1 MSACAGSSHSFCHLL
16 CLEFILHIHFVFC
29 HQGKDQRGTR
39 KHRVKKPEE
48 EREGERR
55 EREKLT
61 CKAETVQAGNTE
73 FTPPGLRMHSLGTA
87 SMKESLILCNFNI
100 LRMCTVINHEY
111 SSTAFSVSCTFIW
124 LLTDG
129 IWSRTGLSHHNKV
142 VAGVGP
148 QP

>member
-1 MSACAGSSHSFCHLL
+1 MEYGKGEGALGAWGLGSVHSWMSACAGSSHSFCHLL

-55 EREKLT
+55 EREKLA

-73 FTPPGLRMHSLGTA
+73 FTPPGLRMHNLGTA
-87 SMKESLILCNFNI
+87 SMKESLSLCNFYHFED
-100 LRMCTVINHEY
+100 VHSY
-111 SSTAFSVSCTFIW
+111 
-124 LLTDG
+124 
-129 IWSRTGLSHHNKV
+129 KP
-142 VAGVGP
+142 GVF
-148 QP
+148 